1 MKRQPSGDL
10 LKHAP
15 RLTLIWTRGLQ
26 DWAVDAPVLSGSAA
40 ASWDLLHIPCV
51 EIRTLPLVL
60 PQGTP
65 DYVVITSA
73 NAAKRAADN
82 PAFKQSMLAAKQV
95 LTHGAKTAKA
105 LQALGI
111 NATLVSS
118 ASTAADLCTWLGQ
131 NLQKPA
137 HIWLPVAAEP
147 AFDMAAGL
155 AALGFAT
162 SVLPCYETLAEARQ
176 ANREPFSE
184 ALVAQLQQE
193 LTGVICFASPSAV
206 AGFAR
211 VFAPRS
217 HALGRSL
224 HACVIGPT
232 TEAAAVAYFERVTVA
247 AEASIEALVA
257 KALSLLS

>member
-1 MKRQPSGDL
+1 MKRQGSGDGI
-10 LKHAP
+10 KDASRH
-15 RLTLIWTRGLQ
+15 TLIWTRSIQ

-40 ASWDLLHIPCV
+40 GSWDLLHIPCV
-51 EIRTLPLVL
+51 EIRPLPLVL

-73 NAAKRAADN
+73 NAAKRAADD

-111 NATLVSS
+111 DATLVRS
-118 ASTAADLCTWLGQ
+118 ASTAADLCLWLGHQ
-131 NLQKPA
+131 LQQAA

-155 AALGFAT
+155 AALGFST

-176 ANREPFSE
+176 ANLEPFSR
-184 ALVAQLQQE
+184 AMVAKLQQE

-211 VFAPRS
+211 VFEPS
-217 HALGRSL
+217 GHALGRSL

-247 AEASIEALVA
+247 AEASIEALVTR
-257 KALSLLS
+257 ALSLLP

>member
-1 MKRQPSGDL
+1 MKRQPSGNRSPDAS
-10 LKHAP
+10 KY
-15 RLTLIWTRGLQ
+15 TLIWTRSVE
-26 DWAVDAPVLSGSAA
+26 DWPADAPVLSRSAA
-40 ASWDLLHIPCV
+40 ATWDLLHIPCV
-51 EIRTLPLVL
+51 EIRPLPLLL
-60 PQGTP
+60 PQVAP

-73 NAAKRAADN
+73 NAAKRAAGE
-82 PAFKQSMLAAKQV
+82 PALKQSMLAAKQV
-95 LTHGAKTAKA
+95 FTHGAKTAKA

-111 NATLVSS
+111 NATLVHS

-137 HIWLPVAAEP
+137 HIWLPIAAEP
-147 AFDMAAGL
+147 AFDLAAGL

-176 ANREPFSE
+176 ANRELFG
-184 ALVAQLQQE
+184 AAQIAKLQQE

-217 HALGRSL
+217 HALGKSL

-247 AEASIEALVA
+247 AEASMEALVA
-257 KALSLLS
+257 RAVSLLP